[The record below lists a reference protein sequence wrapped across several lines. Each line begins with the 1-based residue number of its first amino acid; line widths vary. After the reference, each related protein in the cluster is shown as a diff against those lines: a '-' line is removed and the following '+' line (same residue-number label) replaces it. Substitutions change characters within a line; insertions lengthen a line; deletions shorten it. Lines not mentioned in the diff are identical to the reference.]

1 MKYSPLLSALILFF
15 RIFIVLKLLLLF
27 LQTSLYPEKYD
38 VSSLTW
44 WIYLLIFDIWILTQ
58 IPAPEEKSDSDE

>member
-1 MKYSPLLSALILFF
+1 MNHTPLLAALILFI
-15 RIFIVLKLLLLF
+15 RIFIVLKILLLF